1 MTPRRRVAIAVIA
14 AALTAVALPAVRSGA
29 TMNSRSANPGT
40 TVVAD
45 SPVNYLRM
53 WSQSTD
59 PFGTTGYA
67 TKRSSSPLVP
77 AATGSGMTLAVHLG
91 SARNQTL
98 LAYNRVLTVD
108 AVSPLPAGAS
118 PITIA
123 TALQPDPASGLQP
136 IASVTV
142 TDLAGAPASA
152 TITAGVR
159 RQLNILVTTAGMPK
173 DTTYT
178 PTLTITVT
186 HPGYAGGF
194 LNYVV
199 PVQVWTGNGAAP

>member
-1 MTPRRRVAIAVIA
+1 VSPRWRVLLAVIA
-14 AALTAVALPAVRSGA
+14 AAATAVALPAVRSGA
-29 TMNSRSANPGT
+29 TMNSPSANPGT
-40 TVVAD
+40 KVSAD

-67 TKRSSSPLVP
+67 VRRNSSPAVP

-91 SARNQTL
+91 GNRNVNGQVFS
-98 LAYNRVLTVD
+98 RVLTVD
-108 AVSPLPAGAS
+108 AVSPLPAGSS
-118 PITIA
+118 PITIGI
-123 TALQPDPASGLQP
+123 ALQPDPATGAQP
-136 IASVTV
+136 ITSATLTALNGS
-142 TDLAGAPASA
+142 AASA

-159 RQLNILVTTAGMPK
+159 RQLNLTLDTRSLANSTYYVPTVT
-173 DTTYT
+173 
-178 PTLTITVT
+178 LTVT

-199 PVQVWTGNGAAP
+199 PVRIWSGTGAGP

>member
-1 MTPRRRVAIAVIA
+1 MSPRWRANLAILA
-14 AALTAVALPAVRSGA
+14 AALTAIALPAVRSGA
-29 TMNSRSANPGT
+29 NMNSTSANRAN

-67 TKRSSSPLVP
+67 TKRLSSPLVP
-77 AATGSGMTLAVHLG
+77 AATGSGMTLAAHLG

-108 AVSPLPAGAS
+108 AVSPLPPGAS

-123 TALQPDPASGLQP
+123 TGLQPDPASGLQP
-136 IASVTV
+136 IASVTL
-142 TDLAGAPASA
+142 TDLSGVPASA

-159 RQLNILVTTAGMPK
+159 RQLNVLVTTTGLPK

-178 PTLTITVT
+178 PTITITVT

-199 PVQVWTGNGAAP
+199 PVQVWTGSGAAP